1 MAPPKRPKVH
11 VEVDNQSAAI
21 FWDKSSAE
29 QSIDPI
35 TGQKDFEGYRIYRSN
50 TAADFLSPEDF
61 LLNLS
66 LVGEFDRS
74 DDNVGY
80 NTGFSR
86 ILMES
91 PKTFPGDTTKYWYR
105 FPPDVLDAVARRV
118 PQPVTAYSVG
128 PVWDDKQPYY
138 AIYLEEPDAAAEP
151 RLKRFLTEFDTQLGV
166 ENVEYAAK
174 REGARLGALRAA
186 VIPAGRW
193 AEWDRERLART
204 GGSPEQYKHP
214 CLINAI
220 DFRETL
226 AREGR
231 LD

>member
-1 MAPPKRPKVH
+1 M
-11 VEVDNQSAAI
+11 
-21 FWDKSSAE
+21 
-29 QSIDPI
+29 
-35 TGQKDFEGYRIYRSN
+35 
-50 TAADFLSPEDF
+50 
-61 LLNLS
+61 
-66 LVGEFDRS
+66 
-74 DDNVGY
+74 
-80 NTGFSR
+80 
-86 ILMES
+86 
-91 PKTFPGDTTKYWYR
+91 
-105 FPPDVLDAVARRV
+105 DAVARRV

-138 AIYLEEPDAAAEP
+138 AIYLEEPDAADEP

-214 CLINAI
+214 CLIG
-220 DFRETL
+220 DLKFRDTMTVL
-226 AREGR
+226 REVV
-231 LD
+231 